1 MTVLTARAQLRPQA
15 PVLSLK
21 DAGAALS
28 ALISKAGGGGVRG
41 PVMAATLTG
50 FLITRRT

>member
-1 MTVLTARAQLRPQA
+1 MTVLIARTQLRSETPL
-15 PVLSLK
+15 VSLK
-21 DAGAALS
+21 DAGAALA
-28 ALISKAGGGGVRG
+28 ALMTKAGGGGVRC